1 MMNRA
6 INSMRCTTWVVSIVL
21 GLPVTALADKTL
33 NNVMANIGQV
43 MVQLYPVVVS
53 NRQLTPA
60 DRASVTTDVN
70 RLASLFH
77 EAGTYIKQRSE
88 TYQVSYILVSKL
100 LSQVQSEIAGGDI
113 EQARFDLYKLGP
125 ICTSCHTQDTHLR
138 TLFAGTGRA
147 AFPDDRSFAEFN
159 YLTRNYSEA
168 EHYFDRYLKADV
180 ARTEFELV
188 QPLQRLVTIYAQVLN
203 RPGDGAIALSRYLSV
218 KGHSGYTLKYLR
230 GWISGLEQLDREG
243 AAKIVQPDLKSI
255 EASIQ
260 KYIGSL
266 DKPQPTSITPE
277 QEVSRVWLRGRL
289 YHYLNT
295 KPDRTEIPKV
305 LYWLAVSDRAIGYD
319 YYFSLADLY
328 LKDCV
333 YSYPTHP
340 YALRCFKSYRDYV
353 TDLYSGAGG
362 SFIPAEISAELTRM
376 EQVLADTK

>member
-1 MMNRA
+1 MNNFISRIA
-6 INSMRCTTWVVSIVL
+6 LFVSL
-21 GLPVTALADKTL
+21 TMGFPVAALAETSI
-33 NNVMANIGQV
+33 NNVMSNIGQV
-43 MVQLYPVVVS
+43 MVKLYPIVVAH
-53 NRQLTPA
+53 RQLTPN
-60 DRASVTTDVN
+60 DRAAITEDVK
-70 RLASLFH
+70 RLTQLFI
-77 EAGTYIKQRSE
+77 EAEKFIKQRAE
-88 TYQVSYILVSKL
+88 PYQISYTLVSKL
-100 LSQVQSEIAGGDI
+100 LTQVQIEIDGGDI
-113 EQARFDLYKLGP
+113 ERARYDLYKLGP

-168 EHYFDRYLKADV
+168 EHYFDRYLKADIT
-180 ARTEFELV
+180 RTEFDLV

-203 RPGDGAIALSRYLSV
+203 RPGDGATVLNRYLAV

-230 GWISGLEQLDREG
+230 GWIAGLEQLDRDG
-243 AAKIVQPDLKSI
+243 AAKIIQPDLKTI
-255 EASIQ
+255 EAAIQ

-266 DKPQPTSITPE
+266 DKPQPLSIDPK
-277 QEVSRVWLRGRL
+277 QEVWRVWLRGRL

-333 YSYPTHP
+333 YSFPSHP
-340 YALRCFKSYRDYV
+340 YAAHCFKSYRDYV
-353 TDLYSGAGG
+353 TELYSTAGG
-362 SFIPAEISAELTRM
+362 SFIPAEINAELIQM
-376 EQVLADTK
+376 ERALAAGK